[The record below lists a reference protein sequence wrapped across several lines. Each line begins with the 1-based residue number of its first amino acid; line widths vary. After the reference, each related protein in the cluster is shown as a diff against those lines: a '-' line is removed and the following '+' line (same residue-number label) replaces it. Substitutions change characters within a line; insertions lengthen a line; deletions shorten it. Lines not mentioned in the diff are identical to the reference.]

1 MLSTLTRREFFT
13 FCKKDVLKD
22 VVHGYKAFNAEVK
35 KAEPKLSCEDLAFQ
49 FFGKKSGKRF
59 LKKSVINK

>member
-1 MLSTLTRREFFT
+1 LKELSRRDFFT

-22 VVHGYKAFNAEVK
+22 VANAYSNFNAEVK

-49 FFGKKSGKRF
+49 LFGKKSGKSF
-59 LKKSVINK
+59 LKKTVINK